1 MTPLMSYALDWVNLL
16 LRWAH
21 VVVAIAWI
29 GSSFYFVWLDNTLTP
44 PKDQA
49 LRDKGV
55 GGELWAVH
63 GGGFYN
69 PHKYLGAPKALPEHL
84 HWFFWESY
92 STWLTGFG
100 LFTVLYLFNASN
112 FLIDKSVHDWSAN
125 VAVAAALGF
134 LAGFW
139 LIYDLICRTLGQ
151 GSKGNATVGALVF
164 GVVVLAAWLACQLF
178 AGRAAFLLVGAMMA
192 TAMSANVF
200 FWIIP
205 GQRKVVAAMK
215 EGQPVDPVH
224 GLRGKQRS
232 VHNTYFGLP
241 VLIGMLSN
249 HYGWAYSHPH
259 NWLVLVLLMLAG
271 ALIRHFFV
279 ARHKTE
285 VAGTPAPW
293 GWAVAGVAIL
303 LGVVVWLAPAVP
315 STDAAGSPT
324 SGQPISQAELT
335 MQAQVVISQRCVLC
349 HNAALANKGVSLHT
363 PALID
368 QHAQQIYQQAV
379 VLKNMPMNNAT
390 QITDAERAVLS
401 AWFAGRAAK
410 P

>member
-1 MTPLMSYALDWVNLL
+1 
-16 LRWAH
+16 
-21 VVVAIAWI
+21 
-29 GSSFYFVWLDNTLTP
+29 
-44 PKDQA
+44 
-49 LRDKGV
+49 
-55 GGELWAVH
+55 
-63 GGGFYN
+63 
-69 PHKYLGAPKALPEHL
+69 
-84 HWFFWESY
+84 
-92 STWLTGFG
+92 
-100 LFTVLYLFNASN
+100 
-112 FLIDKSVHDWSAN
+112 VHDWSAN

-215 EGQPVDPVH
+215 AGQPVDPVH